1 MSVQIQISEMCR
13 QYAKEQQG
21 CQELDY
27 TALANLIRDIS
38 ELNSETKMQT
48 VIDQIIA
55 LEKTHKA
62 EMAKIEATHQASSD
76 SLKDSINSLKWVLG
90 AGIALIGIGLTILGL
105 LIAKSQQPT
114 QAQQPPVQQPPV
126 VIHQYQPQ
134 QALPP
139 VQPVQPQQTVEPVE
153 QNSGAVSP

>member
-13 QYAKEQQG
+13 QYAQKQQG
-21 CQELDY
+21 SQEIDY
-27 TALANLIRDIS
+27 TALADLIRDIS
-38 ELNSETKMQT
+38 ELNSEAKMQT
-48 VIDQIIA
+48 VLEQLIA
-55 LEKTHKA
+55 FEKSHKA
-62 EMAKIEATHQASSD
+62 EMAKIEARHQASSD

-105 LIAKSQQPT
+105 LIAKSQQST
-114 QAQQPPVQQPPV
+114 QNQQLPVQQPPV

-139 VQPVQPQQTVEPVE
+139 VQQVQPVE
-153 QNSGAVSP
+153 QNAVSQ

>member
-13 QYAKEQQG
+13 QYAQKQQG
-21 CQELDY
+21 SQEIDY
-27 TALANLIRDIS
+27 TALADLIRDIS
-38 ELNSETKMQT
+38 ELNSEAKMQT
-48 VIDQIIA
+48 VLEQLIA
-55 LEKTHKA
+55 FGKSHKA
-62 EMAKIEATHQASSD
+62 EMAKIEARHQASSD

-105 LIAKSQQPT
+105 LIAKSQQST
-114 QAQQPPVQQPPV
+114 QNQQLPVQQPPV

-139 VQPVQPQQTVEPVE
+139 VQQVQPVE
-153 QNSGAVSP
+153 QNAVSQ

>member
-13 QYAKEQQG
+13 QYAKKQQG
-21 CQELDY
+21 NQEIDY
-27 TALANLIRDIS
+27 TALADLIRDIS
-38 ELNSETKMQT
+38 ELNSEAKMQT
-48 VIDQIIA
+48 ALDRFEIRMDA
-55 LEKTHKA
+55 LEKSHKA
-62 EMAKIEATHQASSD
+62 EMEKIEATYRTSNN

-105 LIAKSQQPT
+105 LIAKSQQST
-114 QAQQPPVQQPPV
+114 QNQQPPVQQPPV

-139 VQPVQPQQTVEPVE
+139 VQPVE
-153 QNSGAVSP
+153 QSSGVVSQ